1 MQKTYF
7 ILTLG
12 CQMNISDSQRIESK
26 LSELGYKSAPEKEA
40 DLVIVNACSVRQ
52 HAVDR
57 IWGKLKRWAILG
69 EKQILIT
76 GCILKAD
83 ASKFKVRN
91 VATFKITQLNNLEN
105 IINSKNQKD
114 ILDSLAYFHI
124 NPNHVGQE
132 AYIPIMTGC
141 DNFCSYCAVPYTRG
155 REVSRKID
163 DVIAEV
169 KTAVKSG
176 HNKIMLLGQNVN
188 SYGIKSN
195 NSHSEQSAF
204 RHAESFANAK
214 SRTSRE
220 IPHSVR
226 DDKVNNDNFIEL
238 LNQIDNIDGDFTFNF
253 MSSNPHDMSDG
264 LIDCYAN
271 LKKWPRQIHLAMQS
285 GDDEI
290 LKKMNRKYTSKQF
303 LELVS
308 KLKNKIPNIKIST
321 DVIVGFPGET
331 KEQFNNTVKICK
343 KISFNQVFIGQ
354 YSPRP
359 GTVSAK
365 MVDDVSKEEKKRRWE
380 ILNNLIN
387 HL

>member
-1 MQKTYF
+1 
-7 ILTLG
+7 
-12 CQMNISDSQRIESK
+12 MNISDSQRIESK

-57 IWGKLKRWAILG
+57 IWGKLKKWAILG

-91 VATFKITQLNNLEN
+91 VKTFKITQLNNLKN
-105 IINSKNQKD
+105 IINSTNQKD
-114 ILDSLAYFHI
+114 VLDSLAYFHI
-124 NPNHVGQE
+124 KPNQIGLE

-155 REVSRKID
+155 REVSRSIDEVMVEVSNALSQGNKKIL
-163 DVIAEV
+163 
-169 KTAVKSG
+169 
-176 HNKIMLLGQNVN
+176 LLGQNVN
-188 SYGIKSN
+188 SYGNKAVIA
-195 NSHSEQSAF
+195 SAF
-204 RHAESFANAK
+204 RHTSEAIYDGLLRRSV
-214 SRTSRE
+214 SR
-220 IPHSVR
+220 
-226 DDKVNNDNFIEL
+226 NDNTNFIEL

-253 MSSNPHDMSDG
+253 MSSNPHDMSDE
-264 LIDCYAN
+264 LIDCCAD
-271 LKKWPRQIHLAMQS
+271 LKKWPKELHLAMQS

-308 KLKNKIPNIKIST
+308 KLKKKIPYIKIST
-321 DVIVGFPGET
+321 DIIVGYPGET
-331 KEQFNNTVKICK
+331 KEQFENTVKICK
-343 KISFNQVFIGQ
+343 KIGFTQVFIGQ

-365 MVDDVSKEEKKRRWE
+365 MIDDISKEEKKRRWD
-380 ILNNLIN
+380 ILNKLIN
-387 HL
+387 H

>member
-1 MQKTYF
+1 
-7 ILTLG
+7 
-12 CQMNISDSQRIESK
+12 MNISDSQRIESK

-52 HAVDR
+52 HAVDK

-91 VATFKITQLNNLEN
+91 VMTFKITQLDNLEN

-114 ILDSLAYFHI
+114 VLDSLAYFHI

-132 AYIPIMTGC
+132 AYDRTAQADEHKLAYIPIMTGC

-155 REVSRKID
+155 REVSRSIDEIMVEVSNALSQGNKKIL
-163 DVIAEV
+163 
-169 KTAVKSG
+169 
-176 HNKIMLLGQNVN
+176 LLGQNVN
-188 SYGIKSN
+188 SYNPKKKNRQQFDNSEYIKLL
-195 NSHSEQSAF
+195 
-204 RHAESFANAK
+204 K
-214 SRTSRE
+214 K
-220 IPHSVR
+220 I
-226 DDKVNNDNFIEL
+226 DD
-238 LNQIDNIDGDFTFNF
+238 IDVDFSFNF
-253 MSSNPHDMSDG
+253 MSSNPHDMSDE

-271 LKKWPRQIHLAMQS
+271 LKKWPKQIHLAMQS

-290 LKKMNRKYTSKQF
+290 LRKMNRKYTSEQF

-308 KLKNKIPNIKIST
+308 KLKVQIPSIQIST
-321 DVIVGFPGET
+321 DIIVGFPGET
-331 KEQFNNTVKICK
+331 KEQFNNTIKICK
-343 KISFNQVFIGQ
+343 KIGFIQVFIGQ

-365 MVDDVSKEEKKRRWE
+365 MIDDVSKEEKKRRWE

-387 HL
+387 Q

>member
-1 MQKTYF
+1 MDKTYY

-52 HAVDR
+52 HAVDK

-91 VATFKITQLNNLEN
+91 VKTFKITQLNNLEN
-105 IINSKNQKD
+105 IISSKNQKE
-114 ILDSLAYFHI
+114 ILDNLAYFHI
-124 NPNHVGQE
+124 KPDYSGQE

-155 REVSRKID
+155 REVSRSID
-163 DVIAEV
+163 EVMTEV
-169 KTAVKSG
+169 KSALTQGQK
-176 HNKIMLLGQNVN
+176 KILLLGQNVN
-188 SYGIKSN
+188 SYGNKTVI
-195 NSHSEQSAF
+195 
-204 RHAESFANAK
+204 AK
-214 SRTSRE
+214 SEATRQSKKIASLPLAMTKMASG
-220 IPHSVR
+220 
-226 DDKVNNDNFIEL
+226 NDNSNFIEL
-238 LNQIDNIDGDFTFNF
+238 LNQIDNLDADFTFNF
-253 MSSNPHDMSDG
+253 MSSNPHDMSDE

-308 KLKNKIPNIKIST
+308 KIKKQIPNIKIST
-321 DVIVGFPGET
+321 DIIVGYPGET
-331 KEQFNNTVKICK
+331 KEQFKNTVKICK
-343 KISFNQVFIGQ
+343 KIGFTQVFIGQ

-365 MVDDVSKEEKKRRWE
+365 MTDDVSREEKKRRWE
-380 ILNNLIN
+380 SLNKLIN
-387 HL
+387 SSINH